1 MPARRALRIVGGTL
15 DQARKSNGRAAPAP
29 SSERSV
35 LGVGMSVPPILSFS
49 RAGTAGNA
57 EPESAGDAGTAG
69 MANAGMRRLREP
81 PGHQAAQANLGMEP
95 ESMSQKPPDETEKG
109 SGEQLDVLRGHE
121 ALDEEISGLDALELP
136 KPTTKT
142 VAARVWER
150 SWPKLAAAA
159 MALAGWQLLVAS
171 GWKPRYVL
179 PPPRP
184 VLGRL
189 WEDLASG
196 NLATAVAITMRRA
209 AVGYGLAIVI
219 GLLVGSAVVWFKPL
233 RVAVG
238 SLVTGLESMPS
249 IAWFPLAIL
258 LFRLSEAAITF
269 VVVLGAAPAIAN
281 GLIAGV
287 DDIPPLLLRAGRAMG
302 ARGLD
307 SYRYV
312 VLPAALPSFVD
323 GLKQGWAFAWRSLV
337 AGELLVIIANQP
349 SIGVKLQFARDLS
362 DTEGMLAILVVILLL
377 GMILDAL
384 VFTALSRF
392 VKRRRGLVP
401 G

>member
-1 MPARRALRIVGGTL
+1 MRDEPPGG
-15 DQARKSNGRAAPAP
+15 
-29 SSERSV
+29 SERS
-35 LGVGMSVPPILSFS
+35 
-49 RAGTAGNA
+49 
-57 EPESAGDAGTAG
+57 
-69 MANAGMRRLREP
+69 
-81 PGHQAAQANLGMEP
+81 
-95 ESMSQKPPDETEKG
+95 PDTG
-109 SGEQLDVLRGHE
+109 SGKTTASRDRQGIIEQSDEDLLPRGHE
-121 ALDEEISGLDALELP
+121 ILDEEISGLDALELP
-136 KPTTKT
+136 KPTPKT
-142 VAARVWER
+142 LATRVWER

-159 MALAGWQLLVAS
+159 IALGGWQLLAAS
-171 GWKPRYVL
+171 GWKPNYVL

-184 VLGRL
+184 VLERL
-189 WEDLASG
+189 WADLVSG
-196 NLATAVAITMRRA
+196 DLEAAVAITMRRA

-219 GLLVGSAVVWFKPL
+219 GLIVGSAVVWFKPL

-238 SLVTGLESMPS
+238 SLITGLESMPS

-281 GLIAGV
+281 GLISGV
-287 DDIPPLLLRAGRAMG
+287 DDIPPLLLKAGRAIG
-302 ARGLD
+302 ARGMD

-362 DTEGMLAILVVILLL
+362 DTEGMLAILAVILLL
-377 GMILDAL
+377 GMTLDSL